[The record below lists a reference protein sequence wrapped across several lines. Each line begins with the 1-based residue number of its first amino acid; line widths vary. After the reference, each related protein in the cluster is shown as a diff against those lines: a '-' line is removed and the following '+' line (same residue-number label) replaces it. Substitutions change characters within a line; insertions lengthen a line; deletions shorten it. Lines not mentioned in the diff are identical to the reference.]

1 MWNMFKET
9 LNKSWTL
16 AFAGMTREQILAR
29 SAKKA
34 TSRHS
39 RRRRNPGLARNRTFL
54 KLRITNASP
63 AMLYELRIGII
74 SVVILFSLFD
84 VASAQLRRTF
94 ILPAAPKDTSTFWI
108 FKDVTAGPL
117 FTAGIARQN
126 EDLPDNWSSQSR
138 FSYTIGATIDFF
150 YSQWL
155 GFDFSA
161 LYDARSLYADTAG
174 ESLNMS
180 LGYLSF
186 QPSIRIFW
194 LLLGFSFD
202 IPMSGSAI
210 ETLASYT
217 RPSGDQPSTHNY
229 NENLNVPTGDL
240 NTITEIR
247 ATISIPILETDDAY
261 LHFIVSGSYPLTKTI
276 ASTAGFDSTGY
287 TPTSGIGTAGP
298 PQTPGRFSGSS
309 QLGKGPLPTIQ
320 AGISYQFD
328 LIH

>member
-1 MWNMFKET
+1 MKKLERSMWNMFK
-9 LNKSWTL
+9 
-16 AFAGMTREQILAR
+16 
-29 SAKKA
+29 
-34 TSRHS
+34 
-39 RRRRNPGLARNRTFL
+39 
-54 KLRITNASP
+54 LRITP
-63 AMLYELRIGII
+63 LRRIELRIVLI
-74 SVVILFSLFD
+74 SFAILFSLCD
-84 VASAQLRRTF
+84 LASAQLRRTF
-94 ILPAAPKDTSTFWI
+94 ILPQAPKDTSTFWI
-108 FKDVTAGPL
+108 FKDVTAGPY

-126 EDLPDNWSSQSR
+126 EDLPEGWSSQSR
-138 FSYTIGATIDFF
+138 FSYSIGATIDFF

-155 GFDFSA
+155 GLDFSA
-161 LYDARSLYADTAG
+161 LYDARSLYTDTAG
-174 ESLNMS
+174 ESINMS

-210 ETLASYT
+210 ENLASYH
-217 RPSGDQPSTHNY
+217 RADHSNPNAPDYVSSY

-240 NTITEIR
+240 HTLTEIR

-261 LHFIVSGSYPLTKTI
+261 VHFIVSGSYPLTKTI
-276 ASTAGFDSTGY
+276 ATTAGFDSTGY

-298 PQTPGRFSGSS
+298 PQTPGRFSGPS
-309 QLGKGPLPTIQ
+309 QSGKGPLPTIQ

>member
-1 MWNMFKET
+1 MFK
-9 LNKSWTL
+9 
-16 AFAGMTREQILAR
+16 
-29 SAKKA
+29 
-34 TSRHS
+34 
-39 RRRRNPGLARNRTFL
+39 

-63 AMLYELRIGII
+63 SMLASSTMICKLRIVLFSAII
-74 SVVILFSLFD
+74 LCSLFD

-108 FKDVTAGPL
+108 FKDVTAGPY

-126 EDLPDNWSSQSR
+126 EDLPEDWSSIPK

-155 GFDFSA
+155 GLDFSA
-161 LYDARSLYADTAG
+161 LYDARALYADTTG
-174 ESLNMS
+174 ESINMS
-180 LGYLSF
+180 MGYLSF

-210 ETLASYT
+210 ETLTSYT

-240 NTITEIR
+240 NTLTEIR
-247 ATISIPILETDDAY
+247 ATLSIPILETDDAY

-276 ASTAGFDSTGY
+276 ASTGGFDTTGY
-287 TPTSGIGTAGP
+287 TPTSGIGTAANPG
-298 PQTPGRFSGSS
+298 GRFSNGS
-309 QLGKGPLPTIQ
+309 QPGKGPLPTIQ